1 MIWIIC
7 AVIAFL
13 ALALSVSVFFTRRN
27 GSLDMLY
34 ILLGLFVA
42 TFAVYFP
49 VFFLSYGLLS
59 GSIGNLIHVLRVV
72 TIDAD
77 FLEFYDAIRTG
88 CANGILFTVYVI
100 LMGVVHVLMPAVSAV
115 SAVTVLFRCFSSV
128 QLIFATSRKKPMFV
142 FSEMNERSLL
152 MAKSLKHIKCDIVF
166 AGSEKDAISTEAI
179 DGLRVIFQD
188 ESISELKLRSKR
200 NKEVHLFCISENE
213 DTSLTHCLQL
223 VEKLTKL
230 PATEQPHFHIYHFTK
245 EEDFSAYIDSADKGA
260 LDVQCVN
267 EYELLIYKLLDQ
279 YPLYRQAG
287 NRIHVLLW
295 GLRPINAIA
304 LRAIAWCGQLT
315 GFETRISVVGNHMK
329 EAKERLREKAPGL
342 FDPRYQILF
351 YDCESDQECMQTI
364 RKNCRDANYVIVA
377 EDGDNRTME
386 RGMALR
392 RLFYALDK
400 KFENCP
406 PIFCYIRE
414 PVKTQIVSQ
423 LATAESNAKRKMSYD
438 LIPFGSLAD
447 VYTYQKL
454 VDSDLEK
461 LAKNVHLT
469 YEEIFSDGPIDVA
482 DAMSRYNIFEVNKR
496 SNRANALHI
505 RYKLNLLG
513 LDYTEDPHAES
524 VQMQDYYT
532 DEMMDKLA
540 RAEHDRW
547 MAFLES
553 EGWLPST
560 KEQVTAY
567 KTSNISRGRHNCP
580 VLKMHP
586 YISPY
591 EGLKELS
598 EELEGKD
605 TTVYDKELIL
615 RIPAIL
621 GDKWGVAG
629 KKFIITKLDK

>member
-7 AVIAFL
+7 AVLAIL
-13 ALALSVSVFFTRRN
+13 ALGLSVGVFLTRRS

-34 ILLGLFVA
+34 ILIGLFAA
-42 TFAVYFP
+42 TFLVYFP
-49 VFFLSYGLLS
+49 VFMVSYGLLS
-59 GSIGNLIHVLRVV
+59 GCIGNLIHVLRVV

-77 FLEFYDAIRTG
+77 FLEFYEAIKVG
-88 CANGILFTVYVI
+88 CNSRVLFTCYVV
-100 LMGVVHVLMPAVSAV
+100 LMGIVHVLMPAVSAV

-128 QLIFATSRKKPMFV
+128 QLAFATSRKKPMFV

-152 MAKSLKHIKCDIVF
+152 LAKSLKNIKCDIVF

-213 DTSLTHCLQL
+213 DLSLTHCLQL
-223 VEKLTKL
+223 VERLTKL
-230 PATEQPHFHIYHFTK
+230 PTPEQSHFHIYHFTK

-267 EYELLIYKLLDQ
+267 EYEMLIYKLLDQ
-279 YPLYRQAG
+279 YPLYRHASNQ
-287 NRIHVLLW
+287 IHVLLW

-315 GFETRISVVGNHMK
+315 GFETRISVVGCQLGG
-329 EAKERLREKAPGL
+329 AKERLREKAPGL
-342 FDPRYQILF
+342 FDPRYRIAF
-351 YDCESDQECMQTI
+351 YDCGSDQECMQTI
-364 RKNCRDANYVIVA
+364 REKCRDASYVIVA
-377 EDGDNRTME
+377 ESGDNRTME

-392 RLFYALDK
+392 RLFYIEDE

-423 LATAESNAKRKMSYD
+423 LATAESNVKRKMSYD

-447 VYTYQKL
+447 VYTYAKL

-469 YEEIFSDGPIDVA
+469 YEEIFSDGPIDVE
-482 DAMSRYNIFEVNKR
+482 DALRRYNIFEVNKR

-513 LDYTEDPHAES
+513 LDYTDDPQAEP
-524 VQMQDYYT
+524 VQMQAYYT
-532 DEMMDKLA
+532 EEKMEQLA

-553 EGWLPST
+553 EGWLPSA
-560 KEQVTAY
+560 KNQVEAY

-586 YISPY
+586 YICPY
-591 EGLKELS
+591 EDLKELS

-615 RIPAIL
+615 RIPGIL
-621 GDKWGVAG
+621 GDKWGISG
-629 KKFIITKLDK
+629 KKYTITKIR

>member
-7 AVIAFL
+7 AVIAVL

-42 TFAVYFP
+42 TFCVYFP

-59 GSIGNLIHVLRVV
+59 GSIGNLIHVLRVI

-77 FLEFYDAIRTG
+77 FLEFYETIQAG
-88 CANGILFTVYVI
+88 CANRVLFTLYVL

-128 QLIFATSRKKPMFV
+128 QLIFATGRKKPMFV

-152 MAKSLKHIKCDIVF
+152 LAKSLKGIKCDIVF

-188 ESISELKLRSKR
+188 ESVSELKLRSRR

-223 VEKLTKL
+223 IEQLTKL
-230 PATEQPHFHIYHFTK
+230 PVSEQSHFHIYHFTK

-267 EYELLIYKLLDQ
+267 EYEMLIYKLLDQ
-279 YPLYRQAG
+279 YPLYRHSS

-295 GLRPINAIA
+295 GLQPINAIA

-315 GFETRISVVGNHMK
+315 GFETRISVVGSHIG
-329 EAKERLREKAPGL
+329 AARERLLEKAPGL
-342 FDPRYQILF
+342 FDPRYRISF
-351 YDCESDQECMQTI
+351 YDCGSEEECMQTI
-364 RKNCRDANYVIVA
+364 REKCRDASYVIVA

-386 RGMALR
+386 RGIALR
-392 RLFYALDK
+392 RLFYMLDER
-400 KFENCP
+400 FENCP
-406 PIFCYIRE
+406 PVFCYIRE
-414 PVKTQIVSQ
+414 PVKTQIVSK

-447 VYTYQKL
+447 VYTYEKL
-454 VDSDLEK
+454 VNSDLEK

-469 YEEIFSDGPIDVA
+469 YEEIFSDGPIDVE
-482 DAMSRYNIFEVNKR
+482 DAIRRYNIFEVNKR

-513 LDYTEDPHAES
+513 LDYTDAPNAEP

-532 DEMMDKLA
+532 DERMEQLA

-553 EGWLPST
+553 EGWLSSN
-560 KEQVTAY
+560 KEQVNAY
-567 KTSNISRGRHNCP
+567 RASNISRGRHNCP

-586 YISPY
+586 YICPY
-591 EGLKELS
+591 EDLKELS
-598 EELEGKD
+598 EDLEGKD
-605 TTVYDKELIL
+605 TTVYDRELIL

-621 GDKWGVAG
+621 GDKWGKAG
-629 KKFIITKLDK
+629 KKFTIIKLDK